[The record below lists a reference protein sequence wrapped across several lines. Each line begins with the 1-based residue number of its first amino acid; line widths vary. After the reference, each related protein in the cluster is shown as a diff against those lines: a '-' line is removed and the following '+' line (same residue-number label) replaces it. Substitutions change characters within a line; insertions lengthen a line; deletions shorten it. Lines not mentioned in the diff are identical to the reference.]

1 MLNFCVSWKSLLLN
15 MKTQKMH
22 SHQVSPPFH
31 QRIGLNLSV
40 LLSPFNERLF
50 FVLAAGSPAR

>member
-40 LLSPFNERLF
+40 LLSP
-50 FVLAAGSPAR
+50 S